1 MQVSGRCRG
10 THRHPCA
17 LLYVT
22 AANSQQTGVGGWDGN
37 ACSTGRYQHC
47 WEEHAGPPCA
57 SPAGTARVLPTYV
70 PPGYCLL
77 MYRPVASTTNAPTSL
92 MYRPGNNAPTS
103 LMYCPVASKF
113 LLFSSRISSSRS
125 ASCSSN
131 KPATASLQLL
141 KPTQGRGYTRAQQ
154 RGAASAAHWEGVCFV
169 VARGVMFMHS
179 LGAPGTHLI
188 DYRY

>member
-1 MQVSGRCRG
+1 MLPLLAPPGYCLLMYRPG
-10 THRHPCA
+10 TAYLC
-17 LLYVT
+17 
-22 AANSQQTGVGGWDGN
+22 
-37 ACSTGRYQHC
+37 
-47 WEEHAGPPCA
+47 
-57 SPAGTARVLPTYV
+57 TARVLLTYVPPEYCLLMYRLGTAYLCAARVLLTCV